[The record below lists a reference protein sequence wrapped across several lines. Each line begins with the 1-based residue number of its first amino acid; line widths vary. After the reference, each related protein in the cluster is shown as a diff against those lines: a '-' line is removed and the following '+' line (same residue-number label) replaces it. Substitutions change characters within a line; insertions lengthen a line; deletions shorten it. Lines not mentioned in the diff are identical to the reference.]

1 MSVQI
6 ELIRYGIVGITSNAS
21 IYLLYL
27 ALTAL
32 GMEPKV
38 AMSLLYVMGILQTF
52 VFNKSWTFR
61 YAGPRHSA
69 LWRHVV
75 LYVVGYLI
83 QLLLLILMVD
93 TLGWRHEWVMAGV
106 VLLMSAFFFLGQKYW
121 VFRRSPL
128 QKIG

>member
-1 MSVQI
+1 
-6 ELIRYGIVGITSNAS
+6 
-21 IYLLYL
+21 
-27 ALTAL
+27 
-32 GMEPKV
+32 
-38 AMSLLYVMGILQTF
+38 LYVMGILQTF